1 MWLPDWIKKFS
12 AKTNVLLVIEWMWAL
27 HKKQSQ
33 LTLGF
38 LIESDIAGSH
48 VLQDLQ
54 CGYHARSVN
63 VHLTGQKTLFVH
75 QPSVPSFFS
84 VLSLF
89 ICSLHYLL
97 PSVCFRWCL
106 SHSIHVRLQSMGP
119 CMSKM
124 LYRVYSIRARPWMA
138 CDSFTHRHTHSE
150 TTWAALVS
158 VCASGKQLGVTMNK
172 VHTKKLVKTS
182 KGCSAGLGWNACM
195 CASLLCVLSVRETAS

>member
-1 MWLPDWIKKFS
+1 
-12 AKTNVLLVIEWMWAL
+12 MWAL

-63 VHLTGQKTLFVH
+63 VHLTGQKTIFVH

-119 CMSKM
+119 CVSKM